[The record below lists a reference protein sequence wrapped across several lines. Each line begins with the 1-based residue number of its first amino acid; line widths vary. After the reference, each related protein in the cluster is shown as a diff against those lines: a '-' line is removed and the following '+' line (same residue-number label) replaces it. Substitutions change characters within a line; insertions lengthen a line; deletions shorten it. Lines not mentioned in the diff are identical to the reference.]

1 MEVETAE
8 QISQCSD
15 ERRHPKFT
23 TDFGDGDTEEVKRQL
38 LTLHENMQHPINP
51 QERLFRLLPGIRVCW
66 ESLDD
71 STFWLSGQSSQ
82 NTTNMQWKE
91 RERDVNI
98 RDHNNHKT
106 TARFKSLENLKIDQ
120 PASGSYKIWKR
131 PYSANVNMCEM
142 MSSSIPFLL
151 KFFW

>member
-23 TDFGDGDTEEVKRQL
+23 PDIGDGGTEEFKRQL

-66 ESLDD
+66 ESLDY

-82 NTTNMQWKE
+82 NTTNKHWK
-91 RERDVNI
+91 ERDVNI
-98 RDHNNHKT
+98 RDHNNRKT
-106 TARFKSLENLKIDQ
+106 TTWFNINREFENWPTSFRFNTKLKRAIVQ
-120 PASGSYKIWKR
+120 MWTCVKWWAHLFHFY
-131 PYSANVNMCEM
+131 
-142 MSSSIPFLL
+142 
-151 KFFW
+151 